1 MQASDELTTNGHG
14 PPVPKQ
20 SSQQPKGI
28 MGMFA
33 SKAASK
39 AQDAN
44 KETKTEAKEVM
55 NVSLLSAQNG
65 ELESIW

>member
-1 MQASDELTTNGHG
+1 
-14 PPVPKQ
+14 
-20 SSQQPKGI
+20 

-44 KETKTEAKEVM
+44 KETKTEAKEIM